1 MAAKKRRFWSDV
13 TKTNNQWTHLV
24 LNFIG
29 PNGGEGI
36 EAFKDGT
43 RRQFSRYGATST
55 YTAGEG
61 RVVIGRRYVSRSQ
74 DYAQVELDELIFFN
88 KALLHNEVMDLY
100 NLYE

>member
-1 MAAKKRRFWSDV
+1 M
-13 TKTNNQWTHLV
+13 

-29 PNGGEGI
+29 RNGGEGI
-36 EAFKDGT
+36 EAFKDGA

-55 YTAGEG
+55 YTASEG

-88 KALLHNEVMDLY
+88 QALQGEEVRELY
-100 NLYE
+100 NL

>member
-1 MAAKKRRFWSDV
+1 M
-13 TKTNNQWTHLV
+13 
-24 LNFIG
+24 LNYIG

-43 RRQFSRYGATST
+43 RRQFSRYGASST

-74 DYAQVELDELIFFN
+74 DYAHVEKKPDEVIFFN
-88 KALLHNEVMDLY
+88 KALLQNEVMDLY
-100 NLYE
+100 NLYH

>member
-1 MAAKKRRFWSDV
+1 MSGKKRRFWSDV
-13 TKTNNQWTHLV
+13 PKVNNQWAQLV

-43 RRQFSRYGATST
+43 RREFSRYGTSST

-88 KALLHNEVMDLY
+88 KARLYNEVMDLY
-100 NLYE
+100 NFY